1 MFDELIPGMSKV
13 AVKAQE
19 PETHSSTEEEKE
31 LDTSGSVVNTEIG
44 PLQSMDYIQRLGVNI
59 ASYEQFVV
67 LEIVQAETLGTIT
80 RKGFVDGWA
89 RVVAES
95 NGKVTCDWSSQKRLV
110 RSRITR
116 TLTDPDY
123 YKVYYDFAFQLGKE
137 PSQKAINMALAVGLW
152 EGLFDP
158 ATHPWRSAHVDWL
171 EAWAEYLKEKFGVV
185 TVNEDGEEEI
195 EYKRTVSKDLWNQ
208 TRLFAAKTLE
218 DETLS
223 FWSEEQAW
231 PGLID
236 EFVVWCKAKGIAVA
250 KNGETMEVEE

>member
-19 PETHSSTEEEKE
+19 PETHFSAEEEMKRDE
-31 LDTSGSVVNTEIG
+31 SGKVINTEIG
-44 PLQSMDYIQRLGVNI
+44 PLQTMDYIQRLDVNI
-59 ASYEQFVV
+59 ATYEQFVV

-89 RVVAES
+89 QVVAES

-110 RSRITR
+110 RSRINR
-116 TLTDPDY
+116 TFTDRDY
-123 YKVYYDFAFQLGKE
+123 YKMYYDFAFQIGKE

-152 EGLFDP
+152 EALFDP
-158 ATHPWRSAHVDWL
+158 TTHPWRSAHVNWL
-171 EAWAEYLKEKFGVV
+171 EAWADYLKEKFGVI
-185 TVNEDGEEEI
+185 TVNGAGEEEI
-195 EYKRTVSKDLWNQ
+195 EYKRTVSKDLWAQ
-208 TRLFAAKTLE
+208 TRLFAAKTME

-236 EFVVWCKAKGIAVA
+236 EFVVWCREKGIAVA
-250 KNGETMEVEE
+250 KNGEGMEVEE